1 MNRLCLIC
9 GRVILSDDKRKRYCS
24 DACANRGRLNRE
36 SKKRRE
42 TRTAD
47 RKLWALHEAQY
58 LNAMVHECGVD
69 CIADYVYNNYK
80 RR

>member
-47 RKLWALHEAQY
+47 RKDWAMMEAVQ
-58 LNAMVHECGVD
+58 LKELANSCGID
-69 CIADYVYNNYK
+69 CLANYVYNNYK
-80 RR
+80 RK